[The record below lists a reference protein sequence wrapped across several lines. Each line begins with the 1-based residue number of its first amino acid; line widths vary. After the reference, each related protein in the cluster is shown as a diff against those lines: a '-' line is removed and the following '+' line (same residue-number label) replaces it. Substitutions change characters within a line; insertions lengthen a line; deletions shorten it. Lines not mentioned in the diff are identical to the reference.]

1 MQAMARV
8 WRDGQKR
15 RVHIYRLL
23 TTVRNMTIIVATG
36 FMIHTWQLMP
46 NDSGISWACVHHVTG
61 LNRREDLPASD
72 LQAGPEHCGGCQG
85 QL

>member
-23 TTVRNMTIIVATG
+23 TTVRNMTIVATV
-36 FMIHTWQLMP
+36 FMIQTWQLMQ
-46 NDSGISWACVHHVTG
+46 NESDISWACVHHATG

-72 LQAGPEHCGGCQG
+72 LQAGTEYCGGCQG

>member
-1 MQAMARV
+1 MA
-8 WRDGQKR
+8 
-15 RVHIYRLL
+15 I
-23 TTVRNMTIIVATG
+23 
-36 FMIHTWQLMP
+36 
-46 NDSGISWACVHHVTG
+46 DSDISWACVHHVTG